1 MAVPAEMVVVRD
13 ISERKQ
19 AEAQLQEA
27 YRKET
32 EMRQELEVEM
42 KRRAEFTR
50 ALVHELKTPLT
61 PILASSDGLLE
72 ILEEEPAK
80 SLAANVNR
88 GAYNMN
94 KRIDELLDVARSELN
109 VLKVTLTPVN
119 LRPIL
124 KEVAAEMSVVAKKK
138 AQALNLEI
146 PRILPK
152 VNADYSRIKQ
162 VVDNLVTNA
171 VKFTPKG
178 GKITIS
184 ARENEGKLIVEVR
197 DTGVGLTE
205 DELEKVFEPYY
216 HKEQKNNN
224 FSGLGLG
231 LSLCKKFVELHG
243 GEIWAASTPGKGS
256 SFSFSLPVIHRK

>member
-1 MAVPAEMVVVRD
+1 
-13 ISERKQ
+13 
-19 AEAQLQEA
+19 
-27 YRKET
+27 
-32 EMRQELEVEM
+32 
-42 KRRAEFTR
+42 
-50 ALVHELKTPLT
+50 
-61 PILASSDGLLE
+61 
-72 ILEEEPAK
+72 
-80 SLAANVNR
+80 
-88 GAYNMN
+88 MN

-184 ARENEGKLIVEVR
+184 ARENEGKLIVEVK